1 MGPSRA
7 SPQGRLRYAWG
18 DVFLTVLGVL
28 GTLVAL
34 GKANQV
40 AEQGGSVVP
49 FWVAYAAGAAVAACW
64 CVYDVRHLQAGRRGR
79 AGGRSRRAAI
89 AMATPGLVILGV
101 GLVQVFAGVDLQAMV
116 FGAVAGFLL
125 STMLVYGALVLRDR
139 RRSGSDY

>member
-7 SPQGRLRYAWG
+7 SPQGRLRYTWG
-18 DVFLTVLGVL
+18 DGFLTVAGVL
-28 GTLVAL
+28 GTLVAM
-34 GKANQV
+34 GKANEV

-49 FWVAYAAGAAVAACW
+49 FWVAYTAAAAVAACW

-79 AGGRSRRAAI
+79 AGGQTGRAAI
-89 AMATPGLVILGV
+89 AMAAPGLVTVGV
-101 GLVQVFAGVDLQAMV
+101 GLVRAFADVDLQAIV

-139 RRSGSDY
+139 RRSGSD

>member
-34 GKANQV
+34 GKANEV
-40 AEQGGSVVP
+40 AEQGGPVVP

-64 CVYDVRHLQAGRRGR
+64 CVYDVRHLQAGPRGG
-79 AGGRSRRAAI
+79 AGGRTRRGAI
-89 AMATPGLVILGV
+89 
-101 GLVQVFAGVDLQAMV
+101 V

-125 STMLVYGALVLRDR
+125 SAMLSYGALVLRER
-139 RRSGSDY
+139 RRSRT